1 MPDSSPQGQG
11 AGRDPAARPSA
22 GAETPAALGAT
33 PEMPGA
39 APADAGP
46 VRRNVE
52 VPEGLWIRCVQC
64 GAMIYRRILEE
75 GLHVCPECDHHY
87 RVDART
93 RIGQLNDPGTFEEF
107 LPRLE
112 STDPL
117 EFRDRMTYRERLEKT
132 KQQTN
137 ETEAIIV
144 GKGFIKGRPLI
155 MGVMNPDFIMG
166 SMGAVVGEKVAAA
179 AERAV
184 AENLPL
190 LMVTCSGGARMME
203 GMVSLV
209 QMAKTAAAIAKLDSA
224 GGLYIVLMTD
234 PTTAGVAA
242 SFAFLGDVTLAE
254 PGALIGFAGPRV
266 IANTIKATL
275 PEGFQRAEFMLEH
288 GFIDRI
294 VHRRDL
300 RSEIARIIDY
310 CNK

>member
-1 MPDSSPQGQG
+1 MAESTNASP
-11 AGRDPAARPSA
+11 
-22 GAETPAALGAT
+22 T
-33 PEMPGA
+33 
-39 APADAGP
+39 
-46 VRRNVE
+46 RRNVD
-52 VPEGLWIRCVQC
+52 VPEGLWIRCTRC
-64 GAMIYRRILEE
+64 SAMVYRRILEE
-75 GLHVCPECDHHY
+75 ELHVCPECDHHY
-87 RVDART
+87 RLSARQ
-93 RIGQLNDPGTFEEF
+93 RIEQLNDPGTFEEF
-107 LPRLE
+107 LPDLE

-117 EFRDRMTYRERLEKT
+117 EFTDRITYRERLAVT
-132 KQQTN
+132 KAQAG
-137 ETEAIIV
+137 ETEAIVV

-155 MGVMNPDFIMG
+155 IGVMDPNFIMG

-179 AERAV
+179 AERAMN
-184 AENLPL
+184 ESLPL

-203 GMVSLV
+203 GMVSLA
-209 QMAKTAAAIAKLDSA
+209 QMAKTSAAIAKFDES
-224 GGLYIVLMTD
+224 GGLYIVVMTD

-275 PEGFQRAEFMLEH
+275 PEGFQRAEFMLQH
-288 GFIDRI
+288 GFVDRI

>member
-1 MPDSSPQGQG
+1 MPESTAQP
-11 AGRDPAARPSA
+11 
-22 GAETPAALGAT
+22 
-33 PEMPGA
+33 
-39 APADAGP
+39 
-46 VRRNVE
+46 RRNVD

-75 GLHVCPECDHHY
+75 GLHVCPECDYHY
-87 RVDART
+87 RIDART
-93 RIGQLNDPGTFEEF
+93 RIAQLNDPGTFEEF
-107 LPRLE
+107 LPALE

-117 EFRDRMTYRERLEKT
+117 QFVDRISYRERLTKT
-132 KQQTN
+132 KQ
-137 ETEAIIV
+137 ETGESEAIVV

-155 MGVMNPDFIMG
+155 MGVMNPFFIMG

-179 AERAV
+179 AERATN
-184 AENLPL
+184 EGLPL
-190 LMVTCSGGARMME
+190 LMITCSGGARMME
-203 GMVSLV
+203 GMVSLA
-209 QMAKTAAAIAKLDSA
+209 QMAKTSAAVAKFDDS
-224 GGLYIVLMTD
+224 GGLYIVVMTD

-275 PEGFQRAEFMLEH
+275 PEGFQKAEFMLEH
-288 GFIDRI
+288 GFVDRI

-300 RSEIARIIDY
+300 RSEIARLIDY